1 MYMFSVL
8 DLYSIG
14 VGPSSSHT
22 VGPMLA
28 TQRFAKALVQHDVID
43 EVDRVR
49 VTLYGSLALTGLGH
63 GTDRASVAGLEGNDP
78 QTVDTEYLADVHRI
92 CDERG
97 TIRLAGVKTITF
109 DYNHDMVIDVWH
121 RLAAHPNGMRCEAF
135 DAQGRPVYE
144 QVWYSVGAG
153 SSNPDSS
160 PTPWSRC
167 ATGRSKR
174 RKTPSAWL
182 PVKPTPRCRPT
193 AGRIRSPPRSSSSA
207 YARSKA

>member
-14 VGPSSSHT
+14 VGPSSSHTVGPMLATQRFAKALVQHDVIDEVDRVRVTLYGSLALTGLGHGTSSHT

-78 QTVDTEYLADVHRI
+78 QTVDTDYLADVHRI

-121 RLAAHPNGMRCEAF
+121 RLAAHPNGMRRARHHT
-135 DAQGRPVYE
+135 AR
-144 QVWYSVGAG
+144 
-153 SSNPDSS
+153 
-160 PTPWSRC
+160 
-167 ATGRSKR
+167 RSEDDHLR
-174 RKTPSAWL
+174 LQP
-182 PVKPTPRCRPT
+182 
-193 AGRIRSPPRSSSSA
+193 
-207 YARSKA
+207 

>member
-144 QVWYSVGAG
+144 QVWYSVGGGFIEPGLVTDPVVSMHDRSVEAQEDTQRVAAG
-153 SSNPDSS
+153 ETDPTMQTDGS
-160 PTPWSRC
+160 P
-167 ATGRSKR
+167 
-174 RKTPSAWL
+174 
-182 PVKPTPRCRPT
+182 
-193 AGRIRSPPRSSSSA
+193 SPNR
-207 YARSKA
+207 

>member
-78 QTVDTEYLADVHRI
+78 QTVDTDYLADVHRI

-121 RLAAHPNGMRCEAF
+121 RLAPH
-135 DAQGRPVYE
+135 
-144 QVWYSVGAG
+144 
-153 SSNPDSS
+153 
-160 PTPWSRC
+160 
-167 ATGRSKR
+167 
-174 RKTPSAWL
+174 
-182 PVKPTPRCRPT
+182 PT
-193 AGRIRSPPRSSSSA
+193 ACAVRHLTRKAPRLRTSLVFGGGRVH
-207 YARSKA
+207 